1 MQVQVPRRVEPW
13 GCGTVCAASAR
24 NEASKAAHATRR
36 ETKPSSKM
44 VKSEDARAAASAA
57 VLQALQD
64 RATVLQHLCQMA
76 MLTRR
81 VRTVA
86 MPKKMGSHLPRLAL
100 VPQPDAAMKRP
111 HPERPIF
118 ELGLSPDVLRTHR
131 TNLAVLV
138 ASLRMATLRVVE
150 AVGAWQECVP
160 KVLLYRRRASGG
172 PGVRPASYLQNRT
185 NVLHGLL
192 FDEVQQFVPM
202 PLSSDPLLLRWFR
215 PGDGALFR
223 AEALHTTAQLRRMHR
238 ADTVLRSEVRFHDL
252 AAISHRPAGV
262 GKPLF
267 AELELLLYGEHGFWH
282 AAKAEFEAREELHAV
297 ESVVVMLQAAFRG
310 SRTRKPVA
318 PAPNASAP
326 PTAPQTTDA
335 SLAVFD
341 GDD

>member
-1 MQVQVPRRVEPW
+1 
-13 GCGTVCAASAR
+13 
-24 NEASKAAHATRR
+24 
-36 ETKPSSKM
+36 M
-44 VKSEDARAAASAA
+44 VKSDDARAAASAA

-64 RATVLQHLCQMA
+64 RATVLKHLSQMA

-215 PGDGALFR
+215 VHEPGDGALFR

-318 PAPNASAP
+318 PAPDASAP